1 MANNLFMSTIIIRSI
16 IIYFII
22 LLVFRLM
29 GKRQLGQMQPFELV
43 LTLIL
48 ADLGTIPMAEVS
60 VPLLHGIVPLITLV
74 LVHYL
79 LTIITKLSPKVGTIL
94 SGKPIIVIDENGINY
109 KALQKLNITIDDL
122 CESLRSLGYFSF
134 DDILYAIMETNG
146 KLSVMPKIST
156 TPATLTDLNI
166 TRPETPFPVTI
177 ISDGK
182 FVEDNIISL
191 KVNKQNVIDFL
202 NKKQLSIK
210 KILILTYCTN
220 GNVYYQEKNKKY
232 NTCNVQWKSEMSK

>member
-1 MANNLFMSTIIIRSI
+1 MSTIIIRSI

-22 LLVFRLM
+22 LFVFRIM

-74 LVHYL
+74 LVHYA
-79 LTIITKLSPKVGTIL
+79 LTLITKASPKLGYFL
-94 SGKPIIVIDENGINY
+94 SGRPVIIIDENGINY
-109 KALQKLNITIDDL
+109 DALKKLNITVDDL
-122 CESLRSLGYFSF
+122 CESLRGLGYFSF

-166 TRPETPFPVTI
+166 VRPETPFPVTI
-177 ISDGK
+177 ISEGN

-191 KVNKQNVIDFL
+191 KVNKKDVIDFL
-202 NKKQLSIK
+202 NKKQINIK
-210 KILILTYCTN
+210 KILILTYCQN

-232 NTCNVQWKSEMSK
+232 NTCNVKWESEMSE

>member
-1 MANNLFMSTIIIRSI
+1 MSTIILRSI

-22 LLVFRLM
+22 LFVFRLM

-79 LTIITKLSPKVGTIL
+79 LTLITKISPKFNALL
-94 SGKPIIVIDENGINY
+94 SGKPVIVINENGIDYNTL
-109 KALQKLNITIDDL
+109 KQLSITIDDL
-122 CESLRSLGYFSF
+122 CESLRSLGYYSF

-146 KLSVMPKIST
+146 KLSVMPKIAT
-156 TPATLTDLNI
+156 TPATLSDLNI
-166 TRPETPFPVTI
+166 KREDIPFPI
-177 ISDGK
+177 PLISEGK
-182 FVEDNIISL
+182 YIEENMLSL
-191 KVNKQNVIDFL
+191 KVNKQEVLEFL
-202 NKKQLSIK
+202 KQKNIK
-210 KILILTYCTN
+210 LKNTLILTYCTN
-220 GNVYYQEKNKKY
+220 GNVYFQEMGKKY
-232 NTCNVQWKSEMSK
+232 GISQVDWKSEKQI